1 MNNENK
7 ETTPPNVEAAPEQ
20 PGGLN
25 TEEPQYDPGIVPQE
39 VAARREREG
48 GRFGST
54 IEEPEPGGINTTGGN
69 TVDQEGLANVYPVE
83 PEMYVDQPGDLRQE
97 EEESRAARAQ
107 ELEEARHDDEEGKLT
122 AERDTRGRGP
132 GGISGG

>member
-1 MNNENK
+1 MSNENK
-7 ETTPPNVEAAPEQ
+7 ETVPPNVESAPEQ
-20 PGGLN
+20 PGGIN

-48 GRFGST
+48 DQFGST
-54 IEEPEPGGINTTGGN
+54 IEGSEPGSIDTTGGN

-83 PEMYVDQPGDLRQE
+83 PEMYVETPGDLRQE
-97 EEESRAARAQ
+97 EEESKAARAQ
-107 ELEEARHDDEEGKLT
+107 ELAQASNDEETGKLT
-122 AERDTRGRGP
+122 AERDMRGKGP